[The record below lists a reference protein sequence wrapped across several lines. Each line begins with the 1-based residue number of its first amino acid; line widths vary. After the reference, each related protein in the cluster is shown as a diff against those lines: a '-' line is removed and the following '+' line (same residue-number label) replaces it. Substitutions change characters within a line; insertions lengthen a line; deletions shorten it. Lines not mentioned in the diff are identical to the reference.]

1 MMSKPKPHLIN
12 SASVLAFLLALSF
25 AFGASQAC
33 AKDPEAMSSPPRMVL
48 DTTGEVAEWLI
59 CYSYSSGSQT
69 CINIHRADDL
79 LSRERKAKRRSLTAV
94 LP

>member
-1 MMSKPKPHLIN
+1 MMSKPKSRLIN

-48 DTTGEVAEWLI
+48 DTTGEVAEWWI
-59 CYSYSSGSQT
+59 CYSYS
-69 CINIHRADDL
+69 
-79 LSRERKAKRRSLTAV
+79 KRRSNLHQHTPGGRSV
-94 LP
+94 EP